1 MNGRQ
6 NIGDKSSSYMHLVLN
21 VLVVFFRGI
30 ERQILK
36 ISLIMH
42 RIQKAI
48 NTPKFALPNKY
59 ITQ

>member
-30 ERQILK
+30 QRQILK

-48 NTPKFALPNKY
+48 NIPKFALPNKY